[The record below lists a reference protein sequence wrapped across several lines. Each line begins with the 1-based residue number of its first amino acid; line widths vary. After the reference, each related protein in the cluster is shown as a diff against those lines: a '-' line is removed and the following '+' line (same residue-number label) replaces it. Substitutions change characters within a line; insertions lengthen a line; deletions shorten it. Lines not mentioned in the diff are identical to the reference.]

1 MKYDPDKSFG
11 YPVLTAHSD
20 DYLKSSFQ
28 TEFDFNINK
37 DNPKEFLIEYTF
49 VCGVREL
56 IEFVRQGNASY
67 WMKVTCRSTFYS
79 KMYEVTASGMLK
91 IDGHN
96 LRDSVELSGYIIG
109 KKYAEFQ
116 STKIHPE
123 FGYSAFSV
131 SNGQVLAQ
139 GVPRIYVTEKEFWK
153 PLSSIFQYRPDDD
166 LKDGEFTVDL
176 DNDDGYVWIIARQ
189 DQKKKL
195 QDFQQ
200 SKDGKTILLNTVFF
214 AAVSQMIEALKERPE
229 QYSDKKWAKI
239 LMAKAASKNINLNN
253 NRPLIATQQLLDRP
267 LRKLIPD
274 LLDK

>member
-11 YPVLTAHSD
+11 YPVLTPHSD
-20 DYLKSSFQ
+20 DYVKSSFQ
-28 TEFDFNINK
+28 TELDFNINTE
-37 DNPKEFLIEYTF
+37 NPKQFIIEYSF
-49 VCGVREL
+49 FCGVREL
-56 IEFVRQGNASY
+56 IDFVRQGNAAY
-67 WMKVTCRSTFYS
+67 WIKVTCRSTFFS
-79 KMYEVTASGMLK
+79 KMYEVTASGTII

-109 KKYAEFQ
+109 KKDAEF
-116 STKIHPE
+116 SSPKINPE

-153 PLSSIFQYRPDDD
+153 PLSSIFQYRPEDD
-166 LKDGEFTVDL
+166 LKDGEYTVDL

-189 DQKKKL
+189 DQLKKL

-200 SKDGKTILLNTVFF
+200 SKGGKTILLNTVFF
-214 AAVSQMIEALKERPE
+214 AAVSQMIEALKERPD
-229 QYSDKKWAKI
+229 QYQDKKWAKI
-239 LMAKAASKNINLNN
+239 LMAKAASKNVNLNN
-253 NRPLIATQQLLDRP
+253 SRPLIATQQLLDRP
-267 LRKLIPD
+267 LRKLIPE